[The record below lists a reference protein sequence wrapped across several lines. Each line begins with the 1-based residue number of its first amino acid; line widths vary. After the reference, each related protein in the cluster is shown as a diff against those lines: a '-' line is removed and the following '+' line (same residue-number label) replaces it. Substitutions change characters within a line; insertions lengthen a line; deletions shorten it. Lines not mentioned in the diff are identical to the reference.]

1 MLPLERQNTIL
12 ELVSQRRVIIV
23 EAPCSQL
30 YFSGAT
36 IRRDLKMLAQSGL
49 LRRTHGGAVFV
60 EDAAKDSPA
69 MLREA
74 ENPGPKSIIA
84 QKACALIRDGQTLFL
99 DSSTTA
105 CRLAERL
112 TGFGQ
117 LRVVTNGLKT
127 AMILSEIPGIQVYA
141 TGGKLRENA
150 QSFVGTQTTEAIARF
165 HADLVF
171 FSCRGI
177 HPDGGH
183 TGSKE
188 DDADVKKAYLQNA
201 SRSVLLGDSSKLGRQ
216 MFCRVGP
223 IASVWKILSD
233 IPLPAEYRPE
243 TAGAQCQRSDCICHC
258 EQAGRTK

>member
-12 ELVSQRRVIIV
+12 ELVRQRRAITV
-23 EAPCSQL
+23 EELCRQL
-30 YFSGAT
+30 YSSGAT
-36 IRRDLKMLAQSGL
+36 IRRDLKMLEQSGL

-84 QKACALIRDGQTLFL
+84 QKARALIRDGQTLFL

-150 QSFVGTQTTEAIARF
+150 QSFVGTQATEAIARF
-165 HADLVF
+165 HADLAF

-177 HPDGGH
+177 HPEGGI
-183 TGSKE
+183 TDSNE
-188 DDADVKKAYLQNA
+188 DEADVKKAYLQNA
-201 SRSVLLGDSSKLGRQ
+201 SRSVLLCDSSKLGRQ

-243 TAGAQCQRSDCICHC
+243 QYR
-258 EQAGRTK
+258 

>member
-12 ELVSQRRVIIV
+12 ELVRQRRAISV
-23 EAPCSQL
+23 EELCRQL
-30 YFSGAT
+30 YSSGAT
-36 IRRDLKMLAQSGL
+36 IRRDLKMLEQSGL

-84 QKACALIRDGQTLFL
+84 QKARELICDGQTLFL

-127 AMILSEIPGIQVYA
+127 AMILSEIPGIQVYG

-165 HADLVF
+165 HADLAF
-171 FSCRGI
+171 FSCRGV
-177 HPDGGH
+177 HPEGGI
-183 TGSKE
+183 TDSNE
-188 DDADVKKAYLQNA
+188 DEADVKKAYLHNA
-201 SRSVLLGDSSKLGRQ
+201 SRSVLLCDSSKLGRQ
-216 MFCRVGP
+216 MFCKVGP
-223 IASVWKILSD
+223 VSSVWKIFSD
-233 IPLPAEYRPE
+233 LPLPAEYLPE
-243 TAGAQCQRSDCICHC
+243 
-258 EQAGRTK
+258 